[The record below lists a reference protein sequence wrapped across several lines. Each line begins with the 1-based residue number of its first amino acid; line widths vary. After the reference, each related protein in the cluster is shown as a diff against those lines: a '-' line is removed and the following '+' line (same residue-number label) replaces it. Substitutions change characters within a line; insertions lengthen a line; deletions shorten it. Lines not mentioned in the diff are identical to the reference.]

1 MKNKKQYVPDVEGQ
15 KHEDM
20 EGEEKEDSCS
30 CSAGLLYDEGDRCP
44 ICLNCLL
51 EQEVGFPENC
61 SHIFCMTCIL
71 KWAEIMALCPIDRKP
86 FQAVCKFDSLCIKVQ
101 VRQLREKEEKENCC
115 CNKGKCCHINIKGFK
130 RKDGQL
136 EKGPLIAKLCK
147 DVEKNHS
154 DISTDDRK
162 KTASVKMDK
171 PRRQTCSS
179 EHFRNHFYSKIPS
192 SIRTGESFSGYRSDC
207 TELTEINAMI
217 RQKRQEMELL
227 WSSARARVESIPF
240 MSCEAEAEIETFL
253 LASTSIPG
261 TVFPTN
267 SRPLENFESSGK
279 GYAVAHTQGGEEK
292 KQASG
297 TSGTRGTRKK
307 PTNTTPRRRSARNSK
322 NEAMSQSRSSPRS
335 SNSRCSAPDDDDSSL
350 KVSPAAPEEKPLPKR
365 KSKRGVKQQ
374 APVVK
379 KKLRSSMRTEKSSSD
394 SVEDDEAA
402 ESDAPPVL
410 DQDHQS
416 DNESLLHK
424 NNAETESAN
433 GLESCSE
440 HVENEEIAKDY
451 AQERDILEDADLGSC
466 TQEPPALQEESQK
479 VEIKSGDENVADF
492 ENEDVCENTFEM
504 VNTMNSPR
512 NELLEHSVTLKKID
526 QTFSPQDELL
536 ENTETL
542 TEAYQSL
549 DSPREKLL
557 EYPES
562 VENDD
567 KSFDSPRNK
576 LSEPTDSVDLDGCE
590 DKEKKSSGKS
600 AMVPNSPV
608 QDALTDVLIT
618 TIQDVNKLDQSFK
631 EESMP
636 VNKEVRIAES
646 SKIITEQ
653 SNTHFNE
660 DNNEIIPME
669 CDSFCSD
676 QAESHIEQSPSLDC
690 VKPVETNS
698 LSQETENCTL
708 LSDKKGESS
717 LHETECPTEF
727 KKDKKTRT
735 RRSRFHSPSTTWSP
749 SKKGGRKSE
758 SPSPKRETIKEGE
771 RSRSPKK
778 ETDREGRR
786 SQSPKKETDREG
798 RRTRSPKKETDREG
812 RRTRSPKKETDRE
825 GRRSPSPKKETDREG
840 RWSRSPKRETD
851 REGRRSPSP
860 KKEADGEGRWSRSPK
875 RETDR
880 EGRRSPSPKKEA
892 DGEGRWSRS
901 PKRETDREGRRSPS
915 PKKEADG
922 EGRWSRSP
930 KRETDREGRRSPSP
944 KKEADGEGRWS
955 RSPKRET
962 DREGRRSPSPKKEA
976 DGEGRWSRSPKR
988 ETDREGRRSPS
999 PKKEADGEGRWSR
1012 SPKRETDRE
1021 GRRTPSRSP
1030 KRETVRESRRSPSR
1044 SRVKDFSPRQKSRSQ
1059 SKDRDNDRDG
1069 QRRERDRDRRSRRWS
1084 RSRSRS
1090 RSRSPSRTRNMGP
1103 SYARNERGGHS
1114 PRWKEKWSNDSWKS
1128 PRGTDRYKRG
1138 EQEKQNENM
1147 KKEKDNI
1154 DKDSDDQ
1161 CLSDKY
1167 GNDYPDWVMER
1178 INSVPETRSRERET
1192 FKDPQWEDNR
1202 CDNSGY
1208 SWNKNFGSGWISNRG
1223 RGGRVRGGRGRG
1235 GFMYGDRNENH
1246 WQNRKPLSGNSN
1258 GSGNET
1264 VRFPEHQPYRHKNEQ
1279 DFSFDT
1285 PADRS
1290 GWTSAS
1296 SWAVRKT
1303 LPADVQNY
1311 YSRRGRN
1318 SSSPQSGWM
1327 RQEEETSEQDPNLK
1341 DQTNQ
1346 QGEGSQLPIN
1356 MMQQQM
1362 NVMPQVNAQHQ
1373 PMNIFP
1379 YPVSVPPPMMNI
1391 QHNPFNIRPPI
1402 PLHLHAGVP
1411 LIQVAPLTSVTQ
1423 GLPPPPPPP
1432 PPSQQV
1438 NYITSQQDGKQLQ
1451 GMPNALHVSNNMTVP
1466 VLPAPTA
1473 ALGNVETVQGP
1484 ASGNATSSSHIKNS
1498 NAAVKVGESKG
1509 SITVEASA
1517 DSSKK
1522 DQKLLIQEK
1531 AAQEVKLA
1539 IKPFY
1544 QNKDISK
1551 EEYKEIVRK
1560 AVDKVCHSKS
1570 GEVNSTKVA
1579 NLVKAY
1585 VDKYKHS
1592 RKKNPEEAFSA
1603 ERK

>member
-1 MKNKKQYVPDVEGQ
+1 
-15 KHEDM
+15 M

-86 FQAVCKFDSLCIKVQ
+86 FQAVCKFESLKDCIKVQ
-101 VRQLREKEEKENCC
+101 VRQLREKEENENCC
-115 CNKGKCCHINIKGFK
+115 CNTGKCCHINIKGFK

-147 DVEKNHS
+147 DVEKKHS

-162 KTASVKMDK
+162 KTVSVKMDK

-217 RQKRQEMELL
+217 RQKRQEIELL

-374 APVVK
+374 VPVVK
-379 KKLRSSMRTEKSSSD
+379 KKLRSSVRTEKSSSD

-402 ESDAPPVL
+402 ESDTPPVL

-433 GLESCSE
+433 GLGSCSE
-440 HVENEEIAKDY
+440 YVENEEMAKDY
-451 AQERDILEDADLGSC
+451 AQEQDILEDADLGSC

-542 TEAYQSL
+542 TEAYQPL

-576 LSEPTDSVDLDGCE
+576 LSEPTASVDLDGYV

-600 AMVPNSPV
+600 ATVQNSPV

-636 VNKEVRIAES
+636 VNEEVRIAES

-676 QAESHIEQSPSLDC
+676 QAESHIEQSSSLDC

-749 SKKGGRKSE
+749 SRKGGRKSE
-758 SPSPKRETIKEGE
+758 SPSPKRETVKE
-771 RSRSPKK
+771 
-778 ETDREGRR
+778 
-786 SQSPKKETDREG
+786 
-798 RRTRSPKKETDREG
+798 
-812 RRTRSPKKETDRE
+812 
-825 GRRSPSPKKETDREG
+825 
-840 RWSRSPKRETD
+840 
-851 REGRRSPSP
+851 
-860 KKEADGEGRWSRSPK
+860 
-875 RETDR
+875 
-880 EGRRSPSPKKEA
+880 
-892 DGEGRWSRS
+892 
-901 PKRETDREGRRSPS
+901 
-915 PKKEADG
+915 
-922 EGRWSRSP
+922 
-930 KRETDREGRRSPSP
+930 
-944 KKEADGEGRWS
+944 
-955 RSPKRET
+955 
-962 DREGRRSPSPKKEA
+962 
-976 DGEGRWSRSPKR
+976 
-988 ETDREGRRSPS
+988 
-999 PKKEADGEGRWSR
+999 
-1012 SPKRETDRE
+1012 
-1021 GRRTPSRSP
+1021 
-1030 KRETVRESRRSPSR
+1030 
-1044 SRVKDFSPRQKSRSQ
+1044 
-1059 SKDRDNDRDG
+1059 
-1069 QRRERDRDRRSRRWS
+1069 
-1084 RSRSRS
+1084 
-1090 RSRSPSRTRNMGP
+1090 
-1103 SYARNERGGHS
+1103 
-1114 PRWKEKWSNDSWKS
+1114 
-1128 PRGTDRYKRG
+1128 
-1138 EQEKQNENM
+1138 
-1147 KKEKDNI
+1147 
-1154 DKDSDDQ
+1154 
-1161 CLSDKY
+1161 
-1167 GNDYPDWVMER
+1167 
-1178 INSVPETRSRERET
+1178 
-1192 FKDPQWEDNR
+1192 
-1202 CDNSGY
+1202 
-1208 SWNKNFGSGWISNRG
+1208 
-1223 RGGRVRGGRGRG
+1223 
-1235 GFMYGDRNENH
+1235 
-1246 WQNRKPLSGNSN
+1246 
-1258 GSGNET
+1258 
-1264 VRFPEHQPYRHKNEQ
+1264 
-1279 DFSFDT
+1279 
-1285 PADRS
+1285 
-1290 GWTSAS
+1290 
-1296 SWAVRKT
+1296 
-1303 LPADVQNY
+1303 DVQNY

-1411 LIQVAPLTSVTQ
+1411 LIQVAPPTSVTQ

-1484 ASGNATSSSHIKNS
+1484 TSGNATSSSHIKNS

-1579 NLVKAY
+1579 NLVKAHKRSCLE
-1585 VDKYKHS
+1585 DKM
-1592 RKKNPEEAFSA
+1592 PLAITL
-1603 ERK
+1603 